1 MARLTSVVAVVLF
14 AVACE
19 PSDDTTQGDQTPP
32 PSVTDTDDPVA
43 LPVTASG
50 VASPHV
56 SSVLV
61 ATIDGPEGEAT
72 VEYGVDDFS
81 LVTPASA
88 AALHHEIAVIGLK
101 PARTYQ
107 WRAVVVDP
115 EGDRHESAVQTFDV
129 PALPTLLA
137 PLEVLVDEPEAG
149 VEYFAANLVRTGVTS
164 FIGIVDRDGDWVWWV
179 DTGGWLATTVKLSS
193 DGRSVLYNF
202 YDFAH
207 EEDTGGV
214 VRIALDGRSRTETFL
229 PLSHHDYVDHDD
241 GTFAYLSREYG
252 DFVVGPS
259 LETVLSDI
267 VAIAPEGMTAP
278 GTFVPIFSMFD
289 DHPLEPVFTC
299 PHMQS
304 EGPEFGYTGVH
315 DWTHGNSLVHV
326 PDAGAYY
333 LLQKFSDWLIKIDDT
348 TGAVAWTMNGRESDF
363 TQPNG
368 DPVWTDPNNTSLW
381 SHAHLSEL
389 WDGGALVFDNGDHHV
404 PPLSSAIEVAWDEQA
419 MTAEVV
425 WSFPHPDG
433 GQTGTM
439 GDVRRLPN
447 GNRLITWSDLG
458 SVTEVTPD
466 GRIVWEADI
475 PQNPTRFL
483 GRLVPLDGLN

>member
-1 MARLTSVVAVVLF
+1 VLLGSACGDDPTS
-14 AVACE
+14 
-19 PSDDTTQGDQTPP
+19 PP
-32 PSVTDTDDPVA
+32 PQDDASPPPDTDEPPE
-43 LPVTASG
+43 LIPVTATG
-50 VASPHV
+50 VASPFV
-56 SSVLV
+56 SAVLV
-61 ATIDGPEGEAT
+61 ATMDGPEGAAT

-81 LVTPASA
+81 LVTPESPSG
-88 AALHHEIAVIGLK
+88 LHHEIAVIGLK

-107 WRAVVVDP
+107 WRAVVVD
-115 EGDRHESAVQTFDV
+115 EDGVRHESALQTFEV
-129 PALPTLLA
+129 PPLPTLLA
-137 PLEVLVDEPEAG
+137 ALDVVVDEPDAS
-149 VEYFAANLVRTGVTS
+149 VRYFAANLVRTGETS
-164 FIGIVDRDGDWVWWV
+164 FVGIVDRDGDWVWWV
-179 DTGGWLATTVKLSS
+179 DTGGWLATTVKLSI
-193 DGRSVLYNF
+193 DGQSMLYNF

-214 VRIALDGRSRTETFL
+214 VRVALDGRSRTETYL
-229 PLSHHDYVDHDD
+229 PLTHHDYVEHDD
-241 GTFAYLSREYG
+241 GTFSYLSREYG
-252 DFVVGPS
+252 DFVVDAS

-289 DHPLEPVFTC
+289 DHPLEPEFTC

-304 EGPEFGYTGVH
+304 SGPEFGYTDVH

-326 PDAGAYY
+326 PEASAYY

-348 TGAVAWTMNGRESDF
+348 TGAVEWTMNGREGDF

-368 DPVWTDPNNTSLW
+368 DPIWTDPSHTSLW

-404 PPLSSAIEVAWDEQA
+404 PPLSSAIEVAWDESLR
-419 MTAEVV
+419 TAEIV

-439 GDVRRLPN
+439 GDVRSLPN

-458 SVTEVTPD
+458 SVMEVTLD
-466 GRIVWEADI
+466 GRIVWHADI

-483 GRLVPLDGLN
+483 GRLVPLDALN